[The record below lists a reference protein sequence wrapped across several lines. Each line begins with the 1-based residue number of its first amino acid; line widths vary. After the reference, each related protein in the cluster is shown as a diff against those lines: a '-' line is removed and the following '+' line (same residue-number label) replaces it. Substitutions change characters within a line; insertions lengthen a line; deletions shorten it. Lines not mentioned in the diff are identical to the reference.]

1 MKKYISP
8 CTISLSLTMPDGKH
22 KHVSFDTNTGLG
34 SSLYVKD
41 KETQEAL
48 EKHPDFN
55 EKFFLERVDSDEPQ
69 KIVEETKKEEKPR
82 VFVAHTVSEAKEIL
96 NSEFGIPRSNIKTM
110 SEVVLAATE
119 HGIQFEGLTEK
130 K

>member
-8 CTISLSLTMPDGKH
+8 CTISLSLTLSDGKH

-41 KETQEAL
+41 KEIQKAL
-48 EKHPDFN
+48 EAHPEFN
-55 EKFFLERVDSDEPQ
+55 EKFFLEREDSDDVKPIEE
-69 KIVEETKKEEKPR
+69 KKTVETKPR

-110 SEVVLAATE
+110 SEVVLAAAE